1 MKKTFRAF
9 ISCVL
14 IMAMFATLV
23 VFVSAEQAT
32 DEKMIMLDIVWDDIS
47 FVYDEGTSS
56 WNPSNHSYSVEQVPP
71 GWSDNSGKITITNHS
86 EAAVSVKVE
95 FEPTEEPNGSAVLV
109 VDNPEFT
116 LDSSA
121 FGDFEKSST
130 ITAEGVPDK
139 AGDIGKIVVT
149 VIAFFEYYEREGNII
164 YLGEYPQTLKASSVT
179 VSDTPNSKGYFLGS
193 DNEYYAKVVATPYES
208 GYKFS
213 TDATVTSGTE
223 YYFKVEPLKWRVLS
237 EKDGNA
243 LIFCESIIDNRCYDS
258 DSNNYEQSDIR
269 AWLNGEFYN
278 LAFSENE
285 KKLIQ
290 TVPVSNSLATTGYSA
305 NSNVCADTN
314 DKVYLLSYQDVINND
329 YGFDD
334 DTRVKSVSDYA
345 KAHGA
350 WVSKSNMTGH
360 SGNGM
365 WMLRSPNDT
374 YTHFIREC
382 NYNGEVTDGGT
393 HVNSSFYG
401 VVPALTIKA

>member
-1 MKKTFRAF
+1 MKKKFRAF

-193 DNEYYAKVVATPYES
+193 DNEYYV
-208 GYKFS
+208 
-213 TDATVTSGTE
+213 
-223 YYFKVEPLKWRVLS
+223 
-237 EKDGNA
+237 
-243 LIFCESIIDNRCYDS
+243 
-258 DSNNYEQSDIR
+258 
-269 AWLNGEFYN
+269 
-278 LAFSENE
+278 
-285 KKLIQ
+285 
-290 TVPVSNSLATTGYSA
+290 
-305 NSNVCADTN
+305 
-314 DKVYLLSYQDVINND
+314 
-329 YGFDD
+329 
-334 DTRVKSVSDYA
+334 
-345 KAHGA
+345 
-350 WVSKSNMTGH
+350 
-360 SGNGM
+360 
-365 WMLRSPNDT
+365 
-374 YTHFIREC
+374 
-382 NYNGEVTDGGT
+382 
-393 HVNSSFYG
+393 
-401 VVPALTIKA
+401 